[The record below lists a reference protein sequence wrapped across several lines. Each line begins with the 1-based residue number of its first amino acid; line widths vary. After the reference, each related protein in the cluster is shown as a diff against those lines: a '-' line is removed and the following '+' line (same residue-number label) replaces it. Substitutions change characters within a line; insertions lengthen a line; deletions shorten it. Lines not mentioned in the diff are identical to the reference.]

1 MKEKLRQNSMNVSR
15 TVASRFVNGLRE
27 YDRIPLTFNCNA
39 SLDEKPAMK
48 SLAETKERLRPSF
61 NGLTTHRRIGTDGA
75 E

>member
-1 MKEKLRQNSMNVSR
+1 MNVPR

-39 SLDEKPAMK
+39 SLVMK

>member
-1 MKEKLRQNSMNVSR
+1 MNVSR

-39 SLDEKPAMK
+39 SLAMK

-61 NGLTTHRRIGTDGA
+61 NGLTTHRRIGTDGERA
-75 E
+75 NGANR